1 LDVIP
6 SGNEQRTMTS
16 PGNPNERAVRF
27 LGLDLAWLP
36 KNPSGLAVLGADGSL
51 LDLQCDL
58 TDDAAVLAW
67 IRRWLGSSGAIGID
81 MPTIVPNLTG
91 SRPCE
96 RAVHAAYGR
105 FAAGPYPANRGLVPF
120 AGGGRAAA
128 LLGELAADGVVHT
141 CEVAPRDPR
150 TVAFEAFPHPS
161 AVALFALPRI
171 LGYKKKARPWPEVWA
186 AWAEYRRLLGQ
197 LADADPPLHLPA
209 SVPRSVAD
217 LPKRSY
223 KRWDDALDAILC
235 AYVASWVWHHGT
247 RAPHVRVFGDMVE
260 GHIVVPDLAAF
271 PPLA

>member
-1 LDVIP
+1 
-6 SGNEQRTMTS
+6 MTS
-16 PGNPNERAVRF
+16 SEDPNERAVRF

-58 TDDAAVLAW
+58 TDDDAVLAW
-67 IRRWLGSSGAIGID
+67 IRRWRGASGAIGID
-81 MPTIVPNLTG
+81 MPTIVPNATG
-91 SRPCE
+91 RRPCE
-96 RAVHAAYGR
+96 RELHAEYGR
-105 FAAGPYPANRGLVPF
+105 HDAGPYPANRGLAPF
-120 AGGGRAAA
+120 ASGGRAAGLLEA
-128 LLGELAADGVVHT
+128 LAPDGIVHT

-150 TVAFEAFPHPS
+150 AVAFEVFPHPS
-161 AVALFALPRI
+161 AVKLFSRSEI
-171 LGYKKKARPWPEVWA
+171 LRYKKKARPWDGVWA

-209 SVPRSVAD
+209 SVPPSVAD
-217 LPKRSY
+217 LPKRDY

-260 GHIVVPDLAAF
+260 GHIVVPDRAALI
-271 PPLA
+271 PGA